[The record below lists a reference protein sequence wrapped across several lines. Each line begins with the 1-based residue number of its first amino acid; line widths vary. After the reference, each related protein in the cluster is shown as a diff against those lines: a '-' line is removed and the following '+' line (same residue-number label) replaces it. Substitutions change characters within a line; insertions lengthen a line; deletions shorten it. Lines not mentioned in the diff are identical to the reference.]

1 MLYRLFNMLLV
12 IASLLVLAYV
22 AYTVWLNIAQEDDN
36 QSSLMSPTIHSLPP
50 QNNPSYQLPR
60 ILNAKLF
67 GAPAKAKPVVVQAV
81 VPKTQLSLQLHGMV
95 GSDDP
100 NLARALI
107 SIGGKLPR
115 SFGVGEAIT
124 QTDATIHRIEKDQ
137 VLLDR
142 GGQLERL
149 TLNRKQLN
157 PASPPQ

>member
-1 MLYRLFNMLLV
+1 MIYRLFNTLLV
-12 IASLLVLAYV
+12 IASLVLLAYV
-22 AYTVWLNIAQEDDN
+22 AYTVWLSIALKEDK
-36 QSSLMSPTIHSLPP
+36 QSEITPAAMQPLPP
-50 QNNPSYQLPR
+50 QHRPGYQLPR

-67 GAPAKAKPVVVQAV
+67 GAPPKAKPVIVQTV

-124 QTDATIHRIEKDQ
+124 QTDATIHRIEKEQ

-149 TLNRKQLN
+149 TLNRKLLN
-157 PASPPQ
+157 SAPVQ